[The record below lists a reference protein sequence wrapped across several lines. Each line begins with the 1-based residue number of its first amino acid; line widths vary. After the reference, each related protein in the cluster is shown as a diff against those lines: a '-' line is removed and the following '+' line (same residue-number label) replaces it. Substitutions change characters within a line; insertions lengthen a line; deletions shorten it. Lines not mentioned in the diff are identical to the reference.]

1 MSFMFRKM
9 KRAKGDYLM
18 ILETTYDP
26 SSKKSSN
33 KIYKTFGYFDDLK
46 SHGIDNPI
54 AFVKNEVDALNKIQQ
69 ANKVTKVSYSDNP
82 NKNIGYFL
90 IASMFNTLGV
100 DKLLNIM
107 GRDTNFHFSISVF
120 VRFLTYAQI
129 VNPCS
134 KSKEANHVIPSLF
147 NSPSLS
153 EDQIYDGINFIGNNY
168 KKYIELFNYSIAKVY
183 PRNYKQLYFDCTN
196 YYFEIDQERDDL
208 QKGPSKEN
216 RKEPIIGQAL
226 LLDAN
231 QIPLCMEMYPGNQS
245 EKPMIRKLIEEMKSK
260 NNITGKTIQVA
271 DKGLNCAR
279 NIYAAVKEAND
290 GYIFSKS
297 VHGKNLSKQ
306 EKEWILLDNATNI
319 WNEVNDLNGNLI
331 FKYKE
336 CLDSFLYSFTDDY
349 GKKINF
355 TVKEKRVVSYNPSL
369 AKKQKIQIQK
379 QVDKAISL
387 SSIKQASKSDYGD
400 SIKYVNFTSINN
412 NGEVIDIVTSLN
424 QDKINE
430 DLRFAGYNLLVTS
443 EINKSAIE
451 IYNTY
456 HSLWRIEE
464 SFRITKNQLQ
474 ARPVYLQKQDSIY
487 GHFLICY
494 IALLILRLIEL
505 NVFNDELSI
514 NQLVQF
520 IRDFNVTLIGNN
532 DYISTIKNSKT
543 LQLIK
548 QKLGLSKLDNLHLT
562 HSDILKFFDFVF

>member
-18 ILETTYDP
+18 ILETTYNP

-456 HSLWRIEE
+456 HGLWRIEE

-562 HSDILKFFDFVF
+562 HSDILKFFDFDF

>member
-46 SHGIDNPI
+46 SRGIDDPI

-100 DKLLNIM
+100 DKLLDIM

-183 PRNYKQLYFDCTN
+183 PRNYKELYFDCTN

-245 EKPMIRKLIEEMKSK
+245 EKPMIRNLIEEMKSK
-260 NNITGKTIQVA
+260 NNIYGKTIQVA

-279 NIYAAVKEAND
+279 NIFAAVKEAND

-306 EKEWILLDNATNI
+306 EKEWILLDNDTNI

-336 CLDSFLYSFTDDY
+336 CIDSFLYSFIDDY

-355 TVKEKRVVSYNPSL
+355 TVKEKRIVSYNPAL

-387 SSIKQASKSDYGD
+387 SSIKQASKLDYGD
-400 SIKYVNFTSINN
+400 SVKYVNFTSINS
-412 NGEVIDIVTSLN
+412 NGEAIEVVTSLN

-456 HSLWRIEE
+456 HGLWRIEE
-464 SFRITKNQLQ
+464 SFRITKTQLQ

-505 NVFNDELSI
+505 KVFNDELSI

-520 IRDFNVTLIGNN
+520 IRNFNVTLIGNN
-532 DYISTIKNSKT
+532 EYISTIKNSKT

-562 HSDILKFFDFVF
+562 HSDILKFFDSDF